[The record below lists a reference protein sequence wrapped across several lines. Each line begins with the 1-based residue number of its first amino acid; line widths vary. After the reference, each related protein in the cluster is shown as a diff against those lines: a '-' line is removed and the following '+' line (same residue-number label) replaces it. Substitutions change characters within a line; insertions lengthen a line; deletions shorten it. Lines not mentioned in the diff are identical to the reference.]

1 MERWFVVRTVN
12 DFFGLGS
19 VDDKII
25 FLPDHLKEWMGKTLA
40 EIKPFILENNGKA
53 TELTK

>member
-19 VDDKII
+19 EDDKII
-25 FLPDHLKEWMGKTLA
+25 FIPNHLKDWMGKTLA
-40 EIKPFILENNGKA
+40 EIKLFIIENKGKV
-53 TELTK
+53 TELKK